1 MGFPNGWLN
10 LEVKETFRFFHSST
24 ELVDPDTSKIK
35 RLLSEMGID
44 TARAGEV
51 ALRVNRVALS
61 PVSARTEDLR
71 SLDISGTLRG
81 LNMIGKTFF
90 ATNLALLAGI
100 PKAKVLNPEL
110 PIFGVGIYG
119 HPEANMGE
127 FGRNHVFVVRLRFAP
142 APHHL

>member
-10 LEVKETFRFFHSST
+10 LEVNETFRFFHSST
-24 ELVDPDTSKIK
+24 ELVDPDTSRIK

-51 ALRVNRVALS
+51 APIVNRVAPS
-61 PVSARTEDLR
+61 PVSARIEDLR
-71 SLDISGTLRG
+71 SLDRRGTLRG
-81 LNMIGKTFF
+81 LGMLGKGLNY
-90 ATNLALLAGI
+90 TNLALLAGG
-100 PKAKVLNPEL
+100 PRAKVLYPEL
-110 PIFGVGIYG
+110 LIFGFGIYG

-142 APHHL
+142 ALHYL